1 MRGFSRRPELLLLLG
16 ALALPACGK
25 KPGSEA
31 AAAGEAASGGEAK
44 AGAADGAAAKAG
56 ETGKGNASAAN
67 RWGSPE
73 ADSGRPLPPRKELA
87 GRAKSS
93 YDDGV
98 KLAAAGNVSGA
109 RSAFEAAVK
118 DDAGAYQALYA
129 LGVLA
134 DREGKEAQ
142 AIDYYR
148 RALRVQAD
156 HEASAKGIVV
166 IYLRQGQPDKAVSFI
181 KPLAEQWERNT
192 ALQAVCADTLVQVG
206 RVDEAIQVARRA
218 LRRDERFVPAMM
230 SLIKA
235 NQRAGKMELADSI
248 LEQAIA
254 IDAKNPELHYYK
266 GKRLIDDQRLA
277 EALSEFRTAVELDPD
292 FAEARMEL
300 GLRMLAG
307 ANYQEALSQF
317 QAVERLTPK
326 LVEVQ
331 LALGDAYRAT
341 KQWDKAKASF
351 DKALRMRSDLPQ
363 AHFNL
368 ALMYMAAGAEFPG
381 MDLIAALTKAKD
393 EFGTYRGQ
401 MGSRLGRD
409 DPSVGYMDDIDKA
422 IAREQK
428 RLEREKK
435 AAERGARG
443 AASGATPP
451 PAPAGA
457 PAAPATPAAPAAA
470 PATPAAPAK
479 PGATK

>member
-1 MRGFSRRPELLLLLG
+1 MRGISRHEWFRSSSAAALLLLG
-16 ALALPACGK
+16 ASALAACGK
-25 KPGSEA
+25 KPASETP
-31 AAAGEAASGGEAK
+31 AGEAAAGGEAK
-44 AGAADGAAAKAG
+44 AGAEGAAAAKPG
-56 ETGKGNASAAN
+56 EAGKGKPAAAAN
-67 RWGSPE
+67 RWGSTE
-73 ADSGRPLPPRKELA
+73 AESGRPLPPRKPLA

-98 KLAAAGNVSGA
+98 KAAAAGNVAAA

-118 DDAGAYQALYA
+118 DDASAYQALYA
-129 LGVLA
+129 LGVLS

-166 IYLRQGQPDKAVSFI
+166 IYLRQGQPDKALSFI

-192 ALQAVCADTLVQVG
+192 ALQAVHADTLVQLG
-206 RVDEAIQVARRA
+206 RVDEAIQVARKA

-235 NQRAGKMELADSI
+235 NQRAGKVELADSI

-266 GKRLIDDQRLA
+266 GKRMIEDQRLA
-277 EALSEFRTAVELDPD
+277 EALSEFRAAVELDPD

-307 ANYQEALSQF
+307 ANYDEALAQF

-341 KQWDKAKASF
+341 RKWDKAKASF
-351 DKALRMRSDLPQ
+351 DKALRMRTDLPQ
-363 AHFNL
+363 AHFDL
-368 ALMYMAAGAEFPG
+368 GLMYMAAGAEFPG
-381 MDLIAALTKAKD
+381 MDLVAALNKAKD
-393 EFGTYRGQ
+393 EFGVYRGQ
-401 MGSRLGRD
+401 MGSRLTRD
-409 DPSVGYMDDIDKA
+409 DPSASYIEDIDKA

-428 RLEREKK
+428 RIEREKK

-443 AASGATPP
+443 AAAGTP
-451 PAPAGA
+451 A
-457 PAAPATPAAPAAA
+457 PAAPAPAA
-470 PATPAAPAK
+470 PAAPAK